1 MGSTGRIGRVL
12 GDRSLRQVEGV
23 LPANGRSVYIEEQ
36 GRAAGR
42 LDERA
47 RRMVTALLLA
57 PSSDTLRSFD
67 ATPVLPRDTLAGRS
81 LDQPDAARPF

>member
-1 MGSTGRIGRVL
+1 MGTGFGRAA
-12 GDRSLRQVEGV
+12 GV
-23 LPANGRSVYIEEQ
+23 LPKNGRSVYIEDQ

-47 RRMVTALLLA
+47 RQMVTALLLA
-57 PSSDTLRSFD
+57 SIGESPRFFD
-67 ATPVLPRDTLAGRS
+67 ATPVLPRDLLAGRS